1 MEQGL
6 SPLFQI
12 KLIAMT
18 MVRFNNRP
26 VLDSLES
33 IFNEVMTDFPG
44 KWNAAFSAN
53 WKPAVNIHEAP
64 EAYHLEMNAPG
75 RKKEDFQVSVDNDQ
89 LTIKLET
96 KESKAED
103 NYKTVLREFS
113 FQSFERSFHIGEGIK
128 TDAIQA
134 KYENGILKLL
144 LPKKAEKVPQTHSIT
159 IS

>member
-1 MEQGL
+1 
-6 SPLFQI
+6 
-12 KLIAMT
+12 MT
-18 MVRFNNRP
+18 KVLFNNRP

-33 IFNEVMTDFPG
+33 IFNDVMTDFPG

-53 WKPAVNIHEAP
+53 WKPSVNIHETP

-75 RKKEDFQVSVDNDQ
+75 RRKEDFNVSIENDQ
-89 LTIKLET
+89 LTIKLEE
-96 KESKAED
+96 KEVKNEE

-144 LPKKAEKVPQTHSIT
+144 LPKKAEKVPQSQSIT